1 VSDYVGRLCDR
12 TGGYVGDDDDDDD
25 DDDDANDYNLTFGV
39 RTRV

>member
-25 DDDDANDYNLTFGV
+25 DDANDYNLTFGV